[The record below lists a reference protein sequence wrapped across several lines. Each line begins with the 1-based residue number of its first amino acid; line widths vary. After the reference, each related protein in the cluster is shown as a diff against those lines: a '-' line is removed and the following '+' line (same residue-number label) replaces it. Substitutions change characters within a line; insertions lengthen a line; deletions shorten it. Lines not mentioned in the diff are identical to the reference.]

1 MPARYAISKYIE
13 IDRLIL
19 AGWIARAQNQ
29 IEEAIELVRSAAELE
44 GTVEKHPVSP
54 GALLPPYEALGDL
67 LLDLDRPAEA
77 LEAYQAS
84 DEVWPGRFNT
94 LLGGCS
100 RRGRRRQRGRRTRL
114 LRSAARVGRQLRA
127 PWACRGA
134 AVLERVA
141 AKDRR
146 GVIPGHP
153 SG

>member
-1 MPARYAISKYIE
+1 MPSQIIFRETE

-94 LLGGCS
+94 LLGAARAAAAAGNAAAAH
-100 RRGRRRQRGRRTRL
+100 GYYARL
-114 LRSAARVGRQLRA
+114 LELAGSSERPGLTEAHQY
-127 PWACRGA
+127 
-134 AVLERVA
+134 LE
-141 AKDRR
+141 
-146 GVIPGHP
+146 G
-153 SG
+153 